1 MQENNSGKAI
11 TISSPFNFLS
21 FILFIVFLI
30 LKLTGVID
38 WPWLYITMPIWIP
51 IGLDILIFLVI
62 IIVYFI
68 GTAIENRGN

>member
-1 MQENNSGKAI
+1 MQENSSGKVI

-51 IGLDILIFLVI
+51 IGLSILIFLVI

-68 GTAIENRGN
+68 GTAIENRRN

>member
-1 MQENNSGKAI
+1 MSEKSSGQVI

-68 GTAIENRGN
+68 GTAIENRRN